1 MGPTQIKAGLG
12 VSESATTPR
21 GADQVGRAPRG
32 AERGELSDDEVV
44 ARVRGGDLLLFEI
57 LMRRYNRT
65 IFRAARA
72 ILRSE
77 DEAEDVMQHAY
88 VRAFEHLADYQGQA
102 RFAAWITRIAVYEA
116 LARLRRRKFT
126 TPLDECSAE
135 EAEMTATHL
144 SSPEQRVSDAELRAI
159 TEAAIDDLP
168 RDFRLVFV
176 LRAVEQMS
184 VADVADCLGVPA
196 QTVKTRF
203 FRARLRLQQI
213 LMSHL
218 DAASERAYE
227 FHLTRCDRVVT
238 AVFSRLELAR

>member
-1 MGPTQIKAGLG
+1 MGPTQGKAGLG
-12 VSESATTPR
+12 VSKTAALPR
-21 GADQVGRAPRG
+21 VVGEA
-32 AERGELSDDEVV
+32 AHAALDAKRGELSDDEVV
-44 ARVRGGDLLLFEI
+44 ARVRAGDLLLFEV
-57 LMRRYNRT
+57 LMRRHNRT
-65 IFRAARA
+65 LFRAARA
-72 ILRSE
+72 ILRSD

-126 TPLDECSAE
+126 TPLDECGAHES
-135 EAEMTATHL
+135 EMTATYL
-144 SSPEQRVSDAELRAI
+144 SSPEQRVGDAELRAI
-159 TEAAIDDLP
+159 TEGAIDELP

-213 LMSHL
+213 LMSRL
-218 DAASERAYE
+218 DAASESVYD
-227 FHLTRCDRVVT
+227 FHLTRCDRVVQ